1 MMRRCALAF
10 FVFLALGDGFQQD
23 GDDAA
28 RISKLVNRFFQAIAS
43 KDLDAAAALLAADS
57 PAFVYTREELRRL
70 FAANRIGAAEARIE
84 RTAFPA
90 PDRARTEVSASL
102 DVYDTVSNL
111 RPEGYGRTRRILD
124 WVKVGGE
131 WKIWRYAP
139 VEAELADALIAA
151 GSQAE
156 RTRLIAAS
164 KAMLTPALIR
174 FLSDQ
179 ADTAARSAHPEGA
192 LRLAGV
198 AIEAAKTLND
208 DAALGWAEVR
218 KAEILRGQS
227 AYGDAKKLAQ
237 EGLDLFVR
245 AKDRRGEAAAQ
256 WVAGSI
262 HVLTAEYK
270 TAWAEL
276 EASRDLARKIHDR
289 STEAAA
295 IGQMGEFHRLHSQ
308 LSAAMKAFKDSL
320 NLDREL
326 GDRAG
331 EAAEVANQAN
341 VLQMLGQFQGA
352 LNLYMQA
359 LDIDRDL
366 LDKEGQAIDWGN
378 IGTMREAM
386 GDYKAAID
394 SLEKSRALK
403 VEAADHHGLAL
414 TLNDLGLLLMNTGDL
429 SSALERYTQSREVA
443 REFMDKPAEEN
454 AVYNRGTAL
463 RYLGRFGEA
472 RQAAEESLRRATE
485 LEDPVSRAKSRG
497 LLADLDNDAGRFQQA
512 YEEFSAILPVF
523 VQQKMAM
530 EQAQTLHNIAATL
543 QELGDY
549 GQAELKYAECL
560 RIQQGIWGSPGQ
572 DLTLNNLAQ
581 LSLARGDSQKAIEYA
596 SKGRAQAH
604 STGNRMAEALNTLA
618 LADGLQIAKR
628 PEESLEA
635 YNDAREIAEN
645 LGAPNA
651 IAAAYI
657 GIGSIHANEG
667 QFDQSVKDCEN
678 AIAQVEMMRGAVGEP
693 TLQAGF
699 FSQNQKPYHCVINS
713 LLALHRRPEALR
725 TAERARARTLV
736 EIMARGNVNLYRDL
750 SPEDGAQLRKLDA
763 RVANLDAAVRY
774 SQQADRAREL
784 KSALQARDELERAV
798 YSRVPR
804 LAVERGGA
812 EPVDLDG
819 LKSLLPDNKSAL
831 IEYVLEETGGW
842 LFMVRGSAQ
851 QGGEPELFVR
861 SLAVKRQAIGDLA
874 ESFWGR
880 LKKKGDKGPEGRLLF
895 DQLLGPIYSELKGV
909 KSLGIVPDGRL
920 WLVAFAAL
928 PDPKGSYLLDHYAI
942 YYAPSFTA
950 LRAMERTTEA
960 RHQSLQARLKHG
972 ASAFLLLGNPWLGP
986 SGKVDLPL
994 RGAFEALP
1002 NTALE
1007 LQGIAA
1013 LPGVRARPVMDKEAT
1028 EERVTQDA
1036 DDYPVI
1042 HLATHAFF
1050 DPANPM
1056 DSGILLAQPP
1066 ASKGDGVWEARE
1078 IVSRNLK
1085 ASLVTVSACDT
1096 ALGEILAGEGIV
1108 GLSWA
1113 LFAAGAES
1121 SLLSEWRVFDASTP
1135 LLMKQFYNEWLAGDA
1150 KNSPR
1155 AKAFALQ
1162 RAQKWMITHTPF
1174 TKPYFWAPFV
1184 LIGAPH

>member
-10 FVFLALGDGFQQD
+10 FVFLTLADGFQQD
-23 GDDAA
+23 EGDAA
-28 RISKLVNRFFQAIAS
+28 RISTLVQRFFQAIAR
-43 KDLDAAAALLAADS
+43 KDLDGATALLAVDS
-57 PAFVYTREELRRL
+57 PSFVNTREELRRL
-70 FAANRIGAAEARIE
+70 FAANRIAAAETRIE

-90 PDRARTEVSASL
+90 PDRARTEVSSSL

-111 RPEGYGRTRRILD
+111 PPEGYGRTRRILNC
-124 WVKVGGE
+124 VKVGGE
-131 WKIWRYAP
+131 WKISRYAP
-139 VEAELADALIAA
+139 VESELAGALIAA
-151 GSQAE
+151 GTQSE

-174 FLSDQ
+174 FLADQ
-179 ADTAARSAHPEGA
+179 AHIAARSAHPEEA
-192 LRLAGV
+192 LRLAGL
-198 AIEAAKTLND
+198 AIEAATALND
-208 DAALGWAEVR
+208 DAALGWADVR
-218 KAEILRGQS
+218 KAEVLRGQS
-227 AYGDAKKLAQ
+227 AYGDATKLAQ

-262 HVLTAEYK
+262 HILTTEYK

-276 EASRDLARKIHDR
+276 EASRDLAREINDR

-295 IGQMGEFHRLHSQ
+295 IGQIGEFYRQHAQ
-308 LSAAMKAFKDSL
+308 LSAAMKSFNDSL
-320 NLDREL
+320 KIDREL

-331 EAAEVANQAN
+331 EAAELTNQAN
-341 VLQMLGQFQGA
+341 VLQMLSQFQAA
-352 LNLYMQA
+352 LNLYTQA
-359 LDIDRDL
+359 TDIDRDL

-378 IGTMREAM
+378 IGTMQEAM

-394 SLEKSRALK
+394 SLEKSLALK
-403 VEAADHHGLAL
+403 VEAADHHGQAL

-429 SSALERYTQSREVA
+429 SGALERYTQSQEVA
-443 REFMDKPAEEN
+443 REFMDKPVAEN

-604 STGNRMAEALNTLA
+604 STRNRMAEALNTLA

-628 PEESLEA
+628 PAESLEA

-678 AIAQVEMMRGAVGEP
+678 AIAQVETMRGAVGEP

-699 FSQNQKPYHCVINS
+699 FSQNQKPYHCAING

-736 EIMARGNVNLYRDL
+736 EIMARGNVSLYGDL
-750 SPEDGAQLRKLDA
+750 SPEDGAQLR
-763 RVANLDAAVRY
+763 
-774 SQQADRAREL
+774 SWT
-784 KSALQARDELERAV
+784 
-798 YSRVPR
+798 
-804 LAVERGGA
+804 LAW
-812 EPVDLDG
+812 PTWML
-819 LKSLLPDNKSAL
+819 
-831 IEYVLEETGGW
+831 
-842 LFMVRGSAQ
+842 
-851 QGGEPELFVR
+851 R
-861 SLAVKRQAIGDLA
+861 SGIH
-874 ESFWGR
+874 S
-880 LKKKGDKGPEGRLLF
+880 
-895 DQLLGPIYSELKGV
+895 GPIARGNSNLRCRPGTNWNARSTLRSPV
-909 KSLGIVPDGRL
+909 WRSNG
-920 WLVAFAAL
+920 A
-928 PDPKGSYLLDHYAI
+928 
-942 YYAPSFTA
+942 APS
-950 LRAMERTTEA
+950 R
-960 RHQSLQARLKHG
+960 S
-972 ASAFLLLGNPWLGP
+972 
-986 SGKVDLPL
+986 
-994 RGAFEALP
+994 
-1002 NTALE
+1002 
-1007 LQGIAA
+1007 I
-1013 LPGVRARPVMDKEAT
+1013 
-1028 EERVTQDA
+1028 
-1036 DDYPVI
+1036 
-1042 HLATHAFF
+1042 
-1050 DPANPM
+1050 
-1056 DSGILLAQPP
+1056 
-1066 ASKGDGVWEARE
+1066 
-1078 IVSRNLK
+1078 
-1085 ASLVTVSACDT
+1085 
-1096 ALGEILAGEGIV
+1096 
-1108 GLSWA
+1108 
-1113 LFAAGAES
+1113 
-1121 SLLSEWRVFDASTP
+1121 
-1135 LLMKQFYNEWLAGDA
+1135 
-1150 KNSPR
+1150 
-1155 AKAFALQ
+1155 
-1162 RAQKWMITHTPF
+1162 WM
-1174 TKPYFWAPFV
+1174 V
-1184 LIGAPH
+1184 